1 MMNPFEEKPKSI
13 KNYPMDWKTLYAA
26 PYDKNTVDPHTKCRI
41 ILMNGIEVESV
52 MFQHNFH
59 RNCGNND
66 LRRDLAEVRRN
77 EQEQQKQVNWLSPGD
92 ETQLETTIGYEHVA
106 VDLTAWLAQH
116 EPDAYVKQCMDF
128 ALLEDFDH
136 LYRYANLLK
145 MDMNIPAHKLVR
157 DYVEITPGR
166 PTIAHHRHPFDTVRK
181 HCNAK
186 KAALQTLLNTL
197 IITAGEQQTMNFYM
211 NIGPTYP
218 KELGRQLYQEIA
230 MVEEQHVTQ
239 YGALLDTGRTW
250 LENLVLRDYME
261 SYLYYSF
268 STDEP
273 DRHIRKIWEIFFEQE
288 VAHLH
293 KAVEALKKYEKKEW
307 QQVIP
312 GTGEYPELLHFKTQK
327 EYVREVLASQ
337 IELTADRETFVD
349 IHDLLAGHEFFDWQ
363 KKVNGK
369 TRNVPSHEVVEEYI
383 GKNGRD
389 YRSEEAENP
398 VPALQDRKADNT
410 EIGRIK

>member
-1 MMNPFEEKPKSI
+1 M
-13 KNYPMDWKTLYAA
+13 
-26 PYDKNTVDPHTKCRI
+26 
-41 ILMNGIEVESV
+41 
-52 MFQHNFH
+52 
-59 RNCGNND
+59 
-66 LRRDLAEVRRN
+66 
-77 EQEQQKQVNWLSPGD
+77 
-92 ETQLETTIGYEHVA
+92 
-106 VDLTAWLAQH
+106 
-116 EPDAYVKQCMDF
+116 
-128 ALLEDFDH
+128 
-136 LYRYANLLK
+136 
-145 MDMNIPAHKLVR
+145 
-157 DYVEITPGR
+157 
-166 PTIAHHRHPFDTVRK
+166 
-181 HCNAK
+181 
-186 KAALQTLLNTL
+186 QTLLNTL

-307 QQVIP
+307 QQVIS

-349 IHDLLAGHEFFDWQ
+349 IHDLPAGHEFFDWQ

-369 TRNVPSHEVVEEYI
+369 TRNIPSHEVVEEYI

-398 VPALQDRKADNT
+398 GSGPSGPESRQYRNRPHQIT
-410 EIGRIK
+410 IGRGGNKHVCRRKETFRTQEKIHRSGRSRQRGLSCRLLHRLAGKGNSAEG

>member
-1 MMNPFEEKPKSI
+1 MMNPFE
-13 KNYPMDWKTLYAA
+13 
-26 PYDKNTVDPHTKCRI
+26 
-41 ILMNGIEVESV
+41 
-52 MFQHNFH
+52 
-59 RNCGNND
+59 
-66 LRRDLAEVRRN
+66 
-77 EQEQQKQVNWLSPGD
+77 
-92 ETQLETTIGYEHVA
+92 
-106 VDLTAWLAQH
+106 
-116 EPDAYVKQCMDF
+116 
-128 ALLEDFDH
+128 
-136 LYRYANLLK
+136 
-145 MDMNIPAHKLVR
+145 
-157 DYVEITPGR
+157 
-166 PTIAHHRHPFDTVRK
+166 
-181 HCNAK
+181 
-186 KAALQTLLNTL
+186 
-197 IITAGEQQTMNFYM
+197 
-211 NIGPTYP
+211 
-218 KELGRQLYQEIA
+218 
-230 MVEEQHVTQ
+230 
-239 YGALLDTGRTW
+239 
-250 LENLVLRDYME
+250 
-261 SYLYYSF
+261 

-349 IHDLLAGHEFFDWQ
+349 IYDLPAGHEFFDWQ

-410 EIGRIK
+410 EIGRIR